1 MLFELFKQIRTVLAE
16 AYHVEFDSYGIVR
29 TSDESEIR
37 DIQYFADQYGD
48 VIHAVPA
55 IFIDLGKLDLTRL
68 VKGQRSMSIPVTIHV
83 VTEISSESDYNTPD
97 LAIHCH
103 EALARLAK
111 DALEGVVLEF
121 EGINTRPLRVTGWS
135 FYARYRGWMVTLLEL
150 ETKA

>member
-55 IFIDLGKLDLTRL
+55 IFIDLGRLDLTRL
-68 VKGQRSMSIPVTIHV
+68 VKGQRSMSIPVTLHV

-97 LAIHCH
+97 LAIHYH
-103 EALARLAK
+103 EGLARLAK

-135 FYARYRGWMVTLLEL
+135 FYARYQGWMVTLLEL